1 MAETIL
7 HISLAISML
16 GILVATI
23 RLFKGPKT
31 CDRAVALDTMTLI
44 SISAIVMVALFAGRV
59 IYLDAAMVYAVLS
72 FLGIVALARHIEGGL

>member
-7 HISLAISML
+7 QISLAISML

-23 RLFKGPKT
+23 RLFKGPSAA
-31 CDRAVALDTMTLI
+31 DRAIALDTMTLI
-44 SISAIVMVALFAGRV
+44 SISTIVLVAVFAGRV

-72 FLGIVALARHIEGGL
+72 FIGVVAVARHIEGGL